1 MQAKKNINL
10 KNIFV
15 IQGSYY
21 ISIFFGTTLTLLEG
35 FIFCKYKT
43 DEMEGGETRNRVK
56 DG

>member
-21 ISIFFGTTLTLLEG
+21 MSIFFGTTLTLLEG